1 MLILML
7 LRHGKAGELESGLSD
22 RDRDLTARGRNA
34 AQAIGRHLTAKALVP
49 DLVLCS
55 PARRAAETW
64 RLAAPELPNPPPV
77 IVDEAIYA
85 FDDGEAILGSLRH
98 RAAAAASVLIV
109 GHNPSIET
117 LARRLATKGSKQLR
131 TRLNAKYPT
140 GTLTVLSFDASDWS
154 AIGSGTLTHFVRP
167 KDILSGA

>member
-7 LRHGKAGELESGLSD
+7 LRHGKAEDIESGVSD
-22 RDRDLTARGRNA
+22 RDRDLTPRGRNA

-49 DLVLCS
+49 ELVICS

-117 LARRLATKGSKQLR
+117 LARRLANSGSKKLR
-131 TRLNAKYPT
+131 ANLAAKYPT
-140 GTLTVLSFDASDWS
+140 GTLAVLALDANDWS
-154 AIGSGTLTHFVRP
+154 TIGGGTLTHFVRP
-167 KDILSGA
+167 KDILSNA